1 MWPIKPVWSQ
11 SVWGPRTKCHRYDMS
26 QATDIYF
33 KKHGISLEP
42 EFELSSYD
50 MLFDF
55 ASKNLGIACVT
66 EGFEK
71 ELQNKNV
78 FKLKTDFSLP
88 KRNIG
93 ICFLKN
99 TAPSPA
105 VVKLIEML
113 S

>member
-1 MWPIKPVWSQ
+1 MAEIKLFRLNGQVEELISK
-11 SVWGPRTKCHRYDMS
+11 SVT
-26 QATDIYF
+26 
-33 KKHGISLEP
+33 
-42 EFELSSYD
+42 
-50 MLFDF
+50 
-55 ASKNLGIACVT
+55 V
-66 EGFEK
+66 EK